1 MSATMEQ
8 EPAYRATGDLTV
20 VRYGLIPPG
29 QETRFAVPDIPTVHE
44 TSWPALAA
52 ALDFVADSRYAHR
65 PYSPTLDLEHQEPEI
80 IRYVTPTCIVR
91 SIDFASRYRMPDR
104 LVGMRRL
111 DAVSLIEA
119 TTADDKAVPK
129 YMGEVHHDSVRSE
142 VEHRATADEVEPF
155 DQRAVMLFVRL
166 GRFAARMRLRK
177 SA

>member
-29 QETRFAVPDIPTVHE
+29 QENRFAVPDIPAIHE

-52 ALDFVADSRYAHR
+52 ALDFIADSRYAR
-65 PYSPTLDLEHQEPEI
+65 PPYSPTLDLEHQETEI

-91 SIDFASRYRMPDR
+91 SIDFACRYRMPDR
-104 LVGMRRL
+104 QTGVHRL
-111 DAVSLIEA
+111 DAVSLIEN
-119 TTADDKAVPK
+119 TTVGDNMAPK
-129 YMGEVHHDSVRSE
+129 FMGEFHHDSVRSE
-142 VEHRATADEVEPF
+142 IEHKASADEVEPF

-166 GRFAARMRLRK
+166 GRFAARVGLIK